1 MLSQHISRRIASYM
15 NFSPTADQ
23 QALLDSLGAFL
34 VEPNDEALFVL
45 NGYAGTGKTTVVAAL
60 VRALQ
65 ELGRP
70 VVLLAPTG
78 RAAKVMSSYSG
89 HAAYTIHK
97 KIYRQAAM
105 RDGVGKFSLNIN
117 QHSNAVFVVDEASMI
132 SNSSAEQSIF
142 GSGRLLDDLVTFVRT
157 GKGCRLALVG
167 DSAQLPP
174 VGLAV
179 SPALD
184 AQSLSFYGKNE
195 HVFLREVVRQ
205 AENSGILHN
214 ATRIRERIEAGG
226 QGFPHLQHD
235 NFPDIQRLTGAEVVD
250 TLTTAYSKLG
260 VDNVMVITRSNK
272 QANRY
277 NAGIRAAVLG
287 KEEEIVQGD
296 RLMVVKNSYSWTEQD
311 AELSK
316 EVDFI
321 ANGDIVAL
329 RRIRR
334 YREMYGFRFAEATI
348 ALTDYNHAEL
358 DCLLLLNTISMDSA
372 ALDAAQSKQLFA
384 KVQEDYAHIMPASK
398 RYAAIKTDPFFSAL
412 QVKHAYAVT
421 CHKAQGGQW
430 KAVFVDHGYFTD
442 EMVNVELLRWLYTA
456 FTRATEQLYLINFDK
471 RFFE

>member
-1 MLSQHISRRIASYM
+1 MLSHHISRRIASHM
-15 NFSPTADQ
+15 SFSPTADQ

-60 VRALQ
+60 VHALR
-65 ELGRP
+65 EFGRQ

-105 RDGVGKFSLNIN
+105 RDGVGRFSLNIN
-117 QHSNAVFVVDEASMI
+117 QHSNAVFLVDEASMI

-157 GKGCRLALVG
+157 GKGCRLVLVG

-174 VGLAV
+174 VGLAM

-184 AQSLSFYGKNE
+184 AKSLSFYGKNE
-195 HVFLREVVRQ
+195 HTFLREVVRQ
-205 AENSGILHN
+205 AESSGILHN

-226 QGFPHLQHD
+226 QGFPRLQHGS
-235 NFPDIQRLTGAEVVD
+235 FPDIHRLPGAEFVD
-250 TLTTAYSKLG
+250 TLTTAYGKLG

-321 ANGDIVAL
+321 ANGDIVEL
-329 RRIRR
+329 QRIRR
-334 YREMYGFRFAEATI
+334 YREMYGFRFAEATVV
-348 ALTDYNHAEL
+348 LTDYHNAEL
-358 DCLLLLNTISMDSA
+358 DCRLMLDTISMESA
-372 ALDAAQSKQLFA
+372 ALSAAQSKQLFA
-384 KVQEDYAHIMPASK
+384 KVQEDYAHVMPASR
-398 RYAAIKTDPFFSAL
+398 RYAAIKSDPFFSAL

-430 KAVFVDHGYFTD
+430 KAVFVDHGYLAD
-442 EMVNVELLRWLYTA
+442 EMVNVEFLRWLYTA

>member
-1 MLSQHISRRIASYM
+1 MLSNHISRRIASHM
-15 NFSPTADQ
+15 SFTPTADQ
-23 QALLDSLGAFL
+23 QALLGSLGAFL

-60 VRALQ
+60 VRALR
-65 ELGRP
+65 EFGRQ

-78 RAAKVMSSYSG
+78 RAAKVMSLYSG

-117 QHSNAVFVVDEASMI
+117 QHSNAVFLVDEASMI

-157 GKGCRLALVG
+157 GRGCRLVLVG

-174 VGLAV
+174 VGLPL

-184 AQSLSFYGKNE
+184 AKSLSFYGKNE
-195 HVFLREVVRQ
+195 HAFLREVVRQ
-205 AENSGILHN
+205 AESSGVLHN

-226 QGFPHLQHD
+226 QGFPRLQLD
-235 NFPDIQRLTGAEVVD
+235 GFPDVCRLPGAEFVD
-250 TLTTAYSKLG
+250 TLATAYGKLG
-260 VDNVMVITRSNK
+260 VDSVMVITRSNK

-287 KEEEIVQGD
+287 KEEEVTPGD
-296 RLMVVKNSYSWTEQD
+296 RLMVVKNSYRWTEQD

-321 ANGDIVAL
+321 ANGDIVEL
-329 RRIRR
+329 QRIRR
-334 YREMYGFRFAEATI
+334 YREMYGFRFAEATVV
-348 ALTDYNHAEL
+348 LTDYHNAEL
-358 DCLLLLNTISMDSA
+358 DCRLMLDTIGMESA
-372 ALDAAQSKQLFA
+372 ALSAEQSRQLFTR
-384 KVQEDYAHIMPASK
+384 VQEDYAHVTPASK
-398 RYAAIKTDPFFSAL
+398 RYAAIKADPFFGAL

-430 KAVFVDHGYFTD
+430 KAVFVDHGYLTD
-442 EMVNVELLRWLYTA
+442 EMVNVEFLRWLYTA
-456 FTRATEQLYLINFDK
+456 FTRATEQLYLVNFDK

>member
-1 MLSQHISRRIASYM
+1 MLSQHISKRISSHM
-15 NFSPTADQ
+15 SFLPTADQ

-60 VRALQ
+60 VHALQ
-65 ELGRP
+65 EFGRQ

-117 QHSNAVFVVDEASMI
+117 QHSNAVFLVDEASMI
-132 SNSSAEQSIF
+132 SNSAAEQSIF

-157 GKGCRLALVG
+157 GKGCRLVLVG

-184 AQSLSFYGKNE
+184 AKSLSFYGKNE
-195 HVFLREVVRQ
+195 HAFLREVVRQ
-205 AENSGILHN
+205 AEDSGILCN
-214 ATRIRERIEAGG
+214 ATHIRERIEAGG
-226 QGFPHLQHD
+226 QGFPRLQLGS
-235 NFPDIQRLTGAEVVD
+235 FPDVHRLPGAELVD

-260 VDNVMVITRSNK
+260 VDNVVVITRSNK

-277 NAGIRAAVLG
+277 NAGIRAAALG

-311 AELSK
+311 AALSK

-321 ANGDIVAL
+321 ANGDIVEL
-329 RRIRR
+329 QRIRR
-334 YREMYGFRFAEATI
+334 YREMYGFRFAEATVV
-348 ALTDYNHAEL
+348 LTDYNNAEL
-358 DCLLLLNTISMDSA
+358 DCLLMLDTISMESA
-372 ALDAAQSKQLFA
+372 ALNAEQSKQLFA
-384 KVQEDYAHIMPASK
+384 KVQEDYAHITPASK
-398 RYAAIKTDPFFSAL
+398 RYAAIKSDPFFSAL

-430 KAVFVDHGYFTD
+430 KAVFVDHGYLAD
-442 EMVNVELLRWLYTA
+442 EMVNVEFLRWLYTA
-456 FTRATEQLYLINFDK
+456 FTRATEQLYLVNFDK